1 MDKLK
6 FFVTLAIIPFFF
18 SMCIQDDDPDIFSL
32 KIGDPLP
39 EFSVK
44 DNHGITVSTSTLKDK
59 VSLIAFVNT
68 GCPDCRAELPELEK
82 AYQQLN
88 NNRNIQFIV
97 ISRAQGYESMT
108 QYWTD
113 NHFTLPYSAQDDAT
127 IFNKFASRNIPRI
140 YIASSDG
147 IIRFT
152 SDDSKLITTAIL
164 IEQIKRIELL

>member
-97 ISRAQGYESMT
+97 
-108 QYWTD
+108 
-113 NHFTLPYSAQDDAT
+113 
-127 IFNKFASRNIPRI
+127 
-140 YIASSDG
+140 
-147 IIRFT
+147 
-152 SDDSKLITTAIL
+152 
-164 IEQIKRIELL
+164 